1 MSVREEIMGVGAQ
14 LARAINAGDAATAAG
29 FYTEDGS
36 VMAPGAA
43 RVDGRSSVQAYW
55 QAAIDAGLSNV
66 VLTTLEVEEFGG
78 SATEVGILTG
88 SLGATELTG
97 KYIVLW
103 SQTNAGWKLHR
114 DIWNF
119 DA

>member
-1 MSVREEIMGVGAQ
+1 MSVGEEIMGIGAQ
-14 LARAINAGDAATAAG
+14 LARAINAGDAAAAAAL
-29 FYTEDGS
+29 YTEDGS

-43 RVDGRSSVQAYW
+43 RVDGRSGVQAYW
-55 QAAIDAGLSNV
+55 QSAIDAGLSNV
-66 VLTTLEVEEFGG
+66 LLTTLEVKEFGD
-78 SATEVGILTG
+78 SATEVGTLSG

-97 KYIVLW
+97 KYIALW
-103 SQTNAGWKLHR
+103 SQTNAGWTLHR